1 MSKLK
6 KTLIILFVALGL
18 SSCEILN
25 QVAQVANFANC
36 TFDLKNINNIQMLG
50 INLTKGMTSE
60 SLNVT
65 QLLALTNAIMSKSLP
80 VTFNVNVNVSNPNAI
95 AAAMSKMD
103 YIVSLNGKQ
112 VISTTMNKSVN
123 VPANSNSVVTIPIT
137 TDLFQLFSGESAD
150 AIVNLAFK
158 LAGASS
164 QPVNLGLK
172 VKPYI
177 SINGQQL
184 AYPDFITMNKI
195 LQ

>member
-137 TDLFQLFSGESAD
+137 TDLFQLFSGESSD